1 MNFKDFINEEIAL
14 GNIPG
19 QMDRLF
25 GTKGFD
31 KMAGAYVSSDVNG
44 SQGQGQGANTSPLD
58 LPGTDLQLPTMER
71 QGRITT
77 LLTKRNPIFIRL
89 SDGTEANFTYDEFKR
104 IQGEPKLGKIM
115 MISFRRHPNS
125 ATKNHSQITKA
136 MVMD

>member
-25 GTKGFD
+25 GVKGFQSH
-31 KMAGAYVSSDVNG
+31 AGAYVSSDVNG
-44 SQGQGQGANTSPLD
+44 SEAQEISPGHSLM
-58 LPGTDLQLPTMER
+58 LPSTDLQIPQIER

-77 LLTKRNPIFIRL
+77 LLTKRNPIFVRL

-104 IQGEPKLGKIM
+104 IKGEPKLGKTM
-115 MISFRRHPNS
+115 MISFQRHPND
-125 ATKNHSQITKA
+125 AAKNHSRITKA
-136 MVMD
+136 IVMD

>member
-31 KMAGAYVSSDVNG
+31 KMAGAFVSSDVNG
-44 SQGQGQGANTSPLD
+44 TGDINTGRPLNV
-58 LPGTDLQLPTMER
+58 PTTDLQLPQIER
-71 QGRITT
+71 QGRIVA
-77 LLTKRNPIFIRL
+77 LLKKRNPIFVRL

-104 IQGEPKLGKIM
+104 IEGEPKLGKTM
-115 MISFRRHPNS
+115 MISFQRHPND
-125 ATKNHSQITKA
+125 AAKKHSRISKA
-136 MVMD
+136 VVID